1 MAELLSSGR
10 CILQCLG
17 PAQHRAAAKI
27 QSGMHQVAAI
37 DVPQPAFME
46 EDELRLFVDSVD
58 HFMRIWAS
66 PAQTAAWRD
75 GGMVPKS
82 LWREAGDAGLLGAS
96 LPTEYGG
103 SGGDFRFDVV
113 VMQQLG
119 RHNAL
124 NFAIPLHASVIAP
137 YIVQYGTEAQKQY
150 YLPPAAS
157 GERILAIAMTEPAA
171 GSDLQGM
178 KTTAR
183 RDGDHFVIN
192 GQKTFISN
200 GLVASTVIVAAKT
213 DPAAGAKGISLFLVD
228 TDTPG
233 FSRGPAL
240 HKLGQGG
247 RDTAE
252 LFFDDMAVSA
262 DCLLGPEGGGFA
274 MLMEKLP
281 QERLVIAWQAMAMIE
296 SALESTIAYVKDRK
310 AFRKSLFDFQN
321 TQFKLAECKTQATV
335 AKVFL
340 HDCTEKLLHGRLDA
354 ATASMAK
361 YWITEVQARIIDECL
376 QLHGGY
382 GYMAEYPISDMY
394 RDARGYRIY
403 GGTNEIMKLLIARS
417 I

>member
-1 MAELLSSGR
+1 
-10 CILQCLG
+10 
-17 PAQHRAAAKI
+17 
-27 QSGMHQVAAI
+27 
-37 DVPQPAFME
+37 ME
-46 EDELRLFVDSVD
+46 EDELRLFAGSVD
-58 HFMRIWAS
+58 HFMRKWAS
-66 PAQTAAWRD
+66 PSQTAAWRD
-75 GGMVPKS
+75 QGMVPRS
-82 LWREAGDAGLLGAS
+82 LWQEAGAAGLLGAS
-96 LPTEYGG
+96 LPAEYGG

-113 VMQQLG
+113 VMQALG
-119 RHNAL
+119 HHNAL

-137 YIVQYGTEAQKQY
+137 YIVQYGSEVQKQR
-150 YLPPAAS
+150 YLPTAAS

-183 RDGDHFVIN
+183 REGDRYIIN

-213 DPAAGAKGISLFLVD
+213 DPAAGAKGISLFIVD

-233 FSRGPAL
+233 FTRGPAL

-252 LFFDDMAVSA
+252 LFFTDMAVPA
-262 DCLLGPEGGGFA
+262 ECLLGREGGGFA

-296 SALESTIAYVKDRK
+296 AALETTVAYVKDRK
-310 AFRKSLFDFQN
+310 AFGKSLFDFQN
-321 TQFKLAECKTQATV
+321 TQFKLAECKTQATI

-340 HDCTEKLLHGRLDA
+340 HDCTEKLLQGRLDA

-361 YWITEVQARIIDECL
+361 YWITEAQARIIDECL

-403 GGTNEIMKLLIARS
+403 GGANEIMKLLIARS

>member
-1 MAELLSSGR
+1 M
-10 CILQCLG
+10 
-17 PAQHRAAAKI
+17 
-27 QSGMHQVAAI
+27 AAI
-37 DVPQPAFME
+37 DVPLPGFME
-46 EDELRLFVDSVD
+46 EDELRLFGDAVE
-58 HFMRIWAS
+58 HFMRRWAS
-66 PAQTAAWRD
+66 PSQTSAWRD
-75 GGMVPKS
+75 QGMVPAS
-82 LWREAGDAGLLGAS
+82 LWQEAGAAGLLGAS
-96 LPTEYGG
+96 LPAEYGG

-113 VMQQLG
+113 VMQALG
-119 RHNAL
+119 KHNAL

-137 YIVQYGTEAQKQY
+137 YIVQYGSEEQKRR
-150 YLPPAAS
+150 YLPAAAS

-183 RDGDHFVIN
+183 REGDRYIIN

-200 GLVASTVIVAAKT
+200 GLVASTVIIAAKT
-213 DPAAGAKGISLFLVD
+213 DPGAGAKGISLFIVD

-233 FSRGPAL
+233 FTRGPAL

-252 LFFDDMAVSA
+252 LFLTDMAVTA
-262 DCLLGPEGGGFA
+262 DCLLGREGGGFA
-274 MLMEKLP
+274 MLMENLP

-296 SALESTIAYVKDRK
+296 AALETTVAYVKDRK
-310 AFRKSLFDFQN
+310 AFGKSLFDFQN
-321 TQFKLAECKTQATV
+321 TQFKLAECKTQATI

-340 HDCTEKLLHGRLDA
+340 HDCTEKLLQGRLDA

-361 YWITEVQARIIDECL
+361 YWITEAQARIIDECL

-403 GGTNEIMKLLIARS
+403 GGANEIMKLLIARS